1 MSWWWHVGE
10 GYRKA
15 LPSVLFFRHLEA
27 TPQYLSKGFELTI
40 LELMGQWGQVVLAMK
55 MSSVTVCGQVSNEM
69 SALRARCTVPQLLQ
83 PRASPLLPAQSSLLL
98 SPGSHLFSWVPH
110 GQGSRVTSTKVGLG
124 SLTCLNCSPLWKRFF
139 RPDLLPP
146 IVYLMVHPLPC
157 LFPLR

>member
-1 MSWWWHVGE
+1 
-10 GYRKA
+10 
-15 LPSVLFFRHLEA
+15 
-27 TPQYLSKGFELTI
+27 
-40 LELMGQWGQVVLAMK
+40 MGQWGQVVLAMK

-69 SALRARCTVPQLLQ
+69 SAVRARCTVPQLLQ

-146 IVYLMVHPLPC
+146 IVYSHGASLALP
-157 LFPLR
+157 FPFEMKGLLIGHIAASGTENRCEVWLVFHWNIWKGGFFFKGSTK